1 MKRNPETNT
10 DRRRFMQAALGA
22 LAASP
27 LAGAAMQAAPKKEN
41 TVSTDPIFRI
51 SLAQWSLHRT
61 IRSGDLDAMDFAS
74 CSTKQ
79 FGISGLEYVSSFYN
93 DRKEDETL
101 PTDLKQRA
109 DDHGATSLLIMVDG
123 EGNLGAPDEAER
135 ADAIERHHRW
145 LRIAKAL
152 GCHSI
157 RVNAHSEGTPDEQIA
172 LCAKGMT
179 GLLKHADA
187 LELNVLIE
195 NHGGHSSN
203 GAWLSSLMQTVDH
216 PRFGTLPDFG
226 NFVLDWNT
234 MEMYDRYTGVTE
246 LMPYAKAVSAKS
258 HDFDDDGNETGT
270 DYDRMMK
277 IVLDTGYRG
286 WVGVEY
292 EGERLP
298 EAEGIERTRDLLV
311 RFGGKA

>member
-1 MKRNPETNT
+1 MSEAMT
-10 DRRRFMQAALGA
+10 DRRRFMQAALGT
-22 LAASP
+22 LAASSF
-27 LAGAAMQAAPKKEN
+27 AGAAMQADSKKEN
-41 TVSTDPIFRI
+41 TVSTDPLFRI

-61 IRSGDLDAMDFAS
+61 IRSGELDAMDFAT

-79 FGISGLEYVSSFYN
+79 FGITGLEYVSAFYN
-93 DRKEDETL
+93 ERKEDDSF
-101 PTDLKQRA
+101 PADLKQRA

-123 EGNLGAPDEAER
+123 EGHLGAPGEDER
-135 ADAIERHHRW
+135 ADAIDRHHRW
-145 LRIAKAL
+145 LRIAKAI

-179 GLLKHADA
+179 GLMKHADA

-203 GAWLSSLMQTVDH
+203 GAWLSTLMRTVDH

-258 HDFDDDGNETGT
+258 HDFDDAGNETGT

-286 WVGVEY
+286 WIGVEY
-292 EGERLP
+292 EGDRLS
-298 EAEGIERTRDLLV
+298 ESEGIVCTRDLLT
-311 RFGGKA
+311 RYGGRA